1 MRVLIRIVRAAG
13 SIDVRSRDA
22 VAVFVLLL
30 IVYNANGREI
40 ASYDTTPTGLAA
52 RELLLRGTLGLNHV
66 VGRSPEFAQRWGV
79 ILARDGRYRSVY
91 SPVPPAL
98 AAGLTWP
105 FWRSGLIDI
114 RAPLAPRLM
123 AKLTAS
129 TAVALAVALGF
140 VTIRKR
146 LSRVRAWLLAVGW
159 GLGTGLWSSASQTL
173 WQTETAVLGFTI
185 AMAALLA
192 DDVRPRAAIAFGLG
206 LALAGTARPQLAFA
220 VTILLL
226 GAAFTKGQRFALVA
240 SVMVAA
246 AATALAVLNWR
257 WFGHP
262 AGALPLLVE
271 TNAELHFTRATF
283 TLRPDGFAGLLISPS
298 RGLLI
303 FSPIVLVAAL
313 GIRPALAA
321 GLRSPLAWCL
331 TAAVVQYLVYGSY
344 AVWWGGHTYGPRYLT
359 DLLPLLLPL
368 AAAGLA
374 AAQLRPIA
382 RAGLAIALSWSILV
396 AATGAFVYP
405 NDVWNLDPR
414 NVDRY
419 HRRLWSIEDNQ
430 IRRCWQRGP
439 SPQNFSLFTRASF
452 RRDER

>member
-1 MRVLIRIVRAAG
+1 MPAAAWT
-13 SIDVRSRDA
+13 DSRWRHPA
-22 VAVFVLLL
+22 AVFVLLL

-66 VGRSPEFAQRWGV
+66 VGRTPEYAQRWGV

-91 SPVPPAL
+91 SPVSPAL

-129 TAVALAVALGF
+129 TMVALAVALGF
-140 VTIRKR
+140 VTIRKW
-146 LSRVRAWLLAVGW
+146 LSAAGAWFLAVGW
-159 GLGTGLWSSASQTL
+159 GLGTGLWSTASQTL
-173 WQTETAVLGFTI
+173 WQTETAVLGFAI
-185 AMAALLA
+185 AVAALVA
-192 DDVRPRAAIAFGLG
+192 DDVRSRAGIALGLG

-220 VTILLL
+220 VGVLLV
-226 GAAFTKGQRFALVA
+226 GAAFTKGRRFALPAFVI
-240 SVMVAA
+240 VGAA
-246 AATALAVLNWR
+246 AATLAVLNWR
-257 WFGHP
+257 WFGQP

-271 TNAELHFTRATF
+271 TNAALHHTGAAF
-283 TLRPDGFAGLLISPS
+283 TLQPEGFAGLLISPN

-303 FSPIVLVAAL
+303 YSPIVLVAAL
-313 GIRPALAA
+313 GIRPARAA
-321 GLRSPLAWCL
+321 GWRSPLTWCL
-331 TAAVVQYLVYGSY
+331 TATVVQYLVYGSY

-359 DLLPLLLPL
+359 DLLPFLLPV

-374 AAQLRPIA
+374 AVQLRPVA
-382 RAGLAIALSWSILV
+382 RAALASALSWSVLV
-396 AATGAFVYP
+396 AGTGAFVYP
-405 NDVWNLDPR
+405 NDVWNLDPA

-419 HRRLWSIEDNQ
+419 HRRLWSVRDNQ
-430 IRRCWQRGP
+430 IFRCWERGP
-439 SPQNFSLFTRASF
+439 SPQNFSLFTRAAF
-452 RRDER
+452 GRDER